1 MLREARM
8 RLEARG
14 DADFHWHGE
23 VSRLEGFSDAV
34 FGFALTLLVVSL
46 EVPRSYDQLAET
58 MRGFFAFAF
67 SFALLL
73 VVWEKHYKFFR
84 RFGLQDGTTLLLN
97 SLLLFVVLFYVYPLK
112 FVSTAFVDGTFFRRA
127 TVEVKPEQVP
137 ALFTIY
143 GAGFVAIFGI
153 YGALHAHALRRRVA
167 LELTALEEA
176 LTRGEIAHHI
186 ALCVVGLI
194 AIALARFLPPHV
206 AGLSGYVY
214 MLIGA
219 VETWHGMR
227 ASRLRRE
234 LRPHESA

>member
-1 MLREARM
+1 M

-14 DADFHWHGE
+14 DADFQWHGE

-46 EVPRSYDQLAET
+46 EVPRSYDQLAEM

-112 FVSTAFVDGTFFRRA
+112 FVSTAFIEGLLFRRRSVV
-127 TVEVKPEQVP
+127 VEPDQIP

-143 GAGFVAIFGI
+143 GAGYVAIFAI
-153 YGALHAHALRRRVA
+153 YGALYLHARRKRAA
-167 LELTALEEA
+167 LELSPVESA
-176 LTRGEIAHHI
+176 LTDAEGAYHAFLRAFGLLPLSHA
-186 ALCVVGLI
+186 ALLH
-194 AIALARFLPPHV
+194 LP
-206 AGLSGYVY
+206 
-214 MLIGA
+214 I
-219 VETWHGMR
+219 
-227 ASRLRRE
+227 
-234 LRPHESA
+234 